1 MKNKIFLSI
10 CILFPLFSYTQPVN
24 YTVNVTQ
31 VQWFSG
37 GVVGACNETG
47 SEEYSSLVS
56 FNDDVNG
63 TNTPTT
69 CITCDNN
76 GNCTNNMDFE
86 IGTRNNTC
94 AQTVNLVFN
103 AWEDDRGGRCSY
115 DINGGI
121 FDNDDDCGCGPST
134 VASIN
139 FQNSGPG
146 CTTYGPFGCNTSNHS
161 FTAEICWDFANPGI
175 VTSDECAGA
184 IAVSAGST
192 NFDTTC
198 ATGVDES
205 SCAFNDTNDIWYS
218 YTNNSTCQ
226 ISNLEVNTFGSGFDT
241 SLSAFDACG
250 GNELACNDDSGG
262 LQSQL
267 NFTCIQ
273 PGETIIIRVSG
284 FNGATGTGVLN
295 VIETPDAESPMIT
308 SCPTQADIP
317 ADMNCMAEIPD
328 FTSMVTATDN
338 CDDVVAI
345 TQTPA
350 AGTLVGIGAQS
361 VTITATDDCLNSTS
375 SCVVNFTVVDDE
387 GPNCVAQNIT
397 VNIDATGNASVTA
410 SQINNGS
417 MDNCGITSTTISAGQ
432 TAFTCDNVGSSVM
445 VTLQV
450 MDAAG
455 NTNTCDAT
463 VIVADPGS
471 NCCDAPMAV
480 CQDITVQL
488 DATGNISIVSA
499 DVDNGSTADCG
510 LQSIEID
517 NMDFTC
523 DNIGV
528 NDVILTIT
536 DINDESDMCTAVVT
550 VEDNSAP
557 DPPMPPANMM
567 VQCPT
572 DVPSSVELTAIDNC
586 DGDITVS
593 PTEAN
598 TPGSCP
604 TSFTIVRT
612 WTFTDDSG
620 NTSQVTQT
628 IMVNDDTPPMAPTPP
643 PTVTVQCAA
652 DVPLPVDLTATDNCD
667 GDITISPAEVTTPG
681 NCPNSFTVVRTWTF
695 TDECLNESQVTQTI
709 TVNDDTPPMA
719 TCQDVM
725 VALDVMGQAT
735 FTAADVNNG
744 SSDNCTADPIIS
756 LDVNTVMNCTS
767 STPVTLTVTDECM
780 NSSTCDA
787 MVTVV
792 DNLPPNMVCQNVEIT
807 IDATQSNEIIDPMDI
822 DNGSTDNCG
831 IVSLMLS
838 QTEFSCDD
846 NGTTMVTLT
855 GTDAAGN
862 SSSCTATVTV
872 NLICAADA
880 GRF

>member
-161 FTAEICWDFANPGI
+161 FTVEICWDFANPGI

-432 TAFTCDNVGSSVM
+432 AAFTCDNLGSSFM

-628 IMVNDDTPPMAPTPP
+628 I
-643 PTVTVQCAA
+643 
-652 DVPLPVDLTATDNCD
+652 
-667 GDITISPAEVTTPG
+667 
-681 NCPNSFTVVRTWTF
+681 
-695 TDECLNESQVTQTI
+695 